1 VRRDNEPVDE
11 QSEQRALDEATDR
24 LAERFPSVERASI
37 ARVVQEEYAS
47 LGDAKVRD
55 YIPVLAENAA
65 TNRLRKIAKME
76 QPVVPENVGE
86 FEPVDADI
94 NLDPYEIQARSERA
108 PQERGDLGSA

>member
-1 VRRDNEPVDE
+1 VEE

-24 LAERFPSVERASI
+24 LAERFPTVDRASI
-37 ARVVQEEYAS
+37 ASIVQEEYAS
-47 LGDAKVRD
+47 LAGAMVRD
-55 YIPVLAENAA
+55 YVPVLAENAA

-94 NLDPYEIQARSERA
+94 SLDPYEIQALSDHP
-108 PQERGDLGSA
+108 PQERGDLGSD